1 MCLRVVEAGA
11 RLYEQLTCVKRD
23 RHQCQKR
30 PASVS
35 KETSISVKR
44 TLVEAY
50 VYSTT
55 EAHHPHYPSSYTYV
69 TSSYTDVTS
78 SYSTTEAHHPHYPAN
93 NPMHTAKQPYLYSA
107 KEPYDPHYPAKQPYQ
122 YRKTTLFIRQKS
134 PIHTAKEPYSYGKRA
149 L

>member
-50 VYSTT
+50 V
-55 EAHHPHYPSSYTYV
+55 
-69 TSSYTDVTS
+69 
-78 SYSTTEAHHPHYPAN
+78 YSTTEAHHPHYPAN